1 MVPVAEISRKVSKWW
16 TPPLS
21 VQEGELDE
29 GFALGDCRCPARLP
43 RAEDRT
49 QHIWDG
55 FGGLTHTRWWW
66 LQWQWLVTTMTTLIG
81 STQAFKGST
90 ISLDHPWLI
99 DLSHLLLVVS
109 ASSNVVVYAVQ
120 VLLSLLLHNHDT
132 LTRKDFLG
140 FKISKSSPLSLQG
153 GSYEVQKKNSDQ
165 VFIINY
171 LEYRCIDINN

>member
-1 MVPVAEISRKVSKWW
+1 MN
-16 TPPLS
+16 LS

-29 GFALGDCRCPARLP
+29 GFALGDCCCPACLP

-49 QHIWDG
+49 QHIRDG
-55 FGGLTHTRWWW
+55 FGGLTRWWW
-66 LQWQWLVTTMTTLIG
+66 LQWQWRQLQWLVTTMRILIG

-120 VLLSLLLHNHDT
+120 VLSAASSHFDKERFPRIQDSEIFSSPTSRRLLWSTEEKLRPGFYNQ
-132 LTRKDFLG
+132 L
-140 FKISKSSPLSLQG
+140 FKI
-153 GSYEVQKKNSDQ
+153 
-165 VFIINY
+165 
-171 LEYRCIDINN
+171 

>member
-1 MVPVAEISRKVSKWW
+1 
-16 TPPLS
+16 
-21 VQEGELDE
+21 
-29 GFALGDCRCPARLP
+29 
-43 RAEDRT
+43 
-49 QHIWDG
+49 
-55 FGGLTHTRWWW
+55 
-66 LQWQWLVTTMTTLIG
+66 MTILIG

-120 VLLSLLLHNHDT
+120 VLLSLLLHHT

-140 FKISKSSPLSLQG
+140 FKISKSSPLPLQG

>member
-1 MVPVAEISRKVSKWW
+1 
-16 TPPLS
+16 
-21 VQEGELDE
+21 
-29 GFALGDCRCPARLP
+29 
-43 RAEDRT
+43 
-49 QHIWDG
+49 
-55 FGGLTHTRWWW
+55 
-66 LQWQWLVTTMTTLIG
+66 MTILIG

-120 VLLSLLLHNHDT
+120 VLLLLHHT

-171 LEYRCIDINN
+171 LEYRCIDIKNGVQ

>member
-1 MVPVAEISRKVSKWW
+1 MSKWR

-29 GFALGDCRCPARLP
+29 GFALSDCCCPACLP

-55 FGGLTHTRWWW
+55 FGGLTRWWW
-66 LQWQWLVTTMTTLIG
+66 LQWRQLQWLVTTMTILIG

-120 VLLSLLLHNHDT
+120 VLSAASSHFDKE
-132 LTRKDFLG
+132 RFPRIQDFEI
-140 FKISKSSPLSLQG
+140 FSSPTSRRLLWSTEEKLRPGFYNQLF
-153 GSYEVQKKNSDQ
+153 E
-165 VFIINY
+165 I
-171 LEYRCIDINN
+171 